1 MLDKQ
6 TETRPHKVIA
16 TKLFTF
22 ILRAVRSRKTMRSDF
37 NFVKTILV
45 VVSPGCMRQGKSGC
59 KWMFGKLLQCSG
71 ERRLS
76 EARKVAEMERN
87 W

>member
-1 MLDKQ
+1 M
-6 TETRPHKVIA
+6 
-16 TKLFTF
+16 
-22 ILRAVRSRKTMRSDF
+22 
-37 NFVKTILV
+37 KTILV
-45 VVSPGCMRQGKSGC
+45 VVSPGCMGQGKSGC